1 MKNKYRIVTDKY
13 AGFEVQIKYWWL
25 PFLWFQCGMVNTHV
39 SIEKAKEY
47 IAKHKCEHCFKR
59 RIIFTEAE

>member
-13 AGFEVQIKYWWL
+13 AGFEVQIKYGWL
-25 PFLWFQCGMVNTHV
+25 PFLWFQCNGTNTHV

-47 IAKHKCEHCFKR
+47 IAKHKCEHRFKR
-59 RIIFTEAE
+59 RIVFTEAE